1 MATGNETQAYFQQAG
16 AVVAA
21 AYNAAMRGG
30 ELQAAFR
37 QGANELGAALK
48 AFPDSLQIDEPG
60 AVFNPL
66 YSDIAADKRS
76 HMDGPDAVAPSL
88 PSPAEIAGGKT
99 AGSVHGETPAVG
111 KDLPSPSDIA
121 RDQQPYRPDQ
131 DQGQDR
137 GQEHGRGM

>member
-1 MATGNETQAYFQQAG
+1 MAAENETQDYFKQAG

-21 AYNAAMRGG
+21 AYHAAMKGG
-30 ELQAAFR
+30 EIQAAFR
-37 QGANELGAALK
+37 QGLNELGAATR

-76 HMDGPDAVAPSL
+76 HMDGPEAASL
-88 PSPAEIAGGKT
+88 PSPSEIAGGRS
-99 AGSVHGETPAVG
+99 SVYGETAAAG
-111 KDLPSPSDIA
+111 KDLPSPSQIA
-121 RDQQPYRPDQ
+121 NDQQPYKPDQ
-131 DQGQDR
+131 DQGRDN

>member
-1 MATGNETQAYFQQAG
+1 MAAGSETQDYLQQAG

-30 ELQAAFR
+30 EVQAFIR
-37 QGANELGAALK
+37 QGFNELGAATK

-66 YSDIAADKRS
+66 FSDIASDRRS
-76 HMDGPDAVAPSL
+76 HMDGADAASAPL
-88 PSPAEIAGGKT
+88 PSPGEIAGVKPS
-99 AGSVHGETPAVG
+99 GSVYGETPAIG
-111 KDLPSPSDIA
+111 KDLPSPSEIA
-121 RDQQPYRPDQ
+121 RDQQPVRPEQ

-137 GQEHGRGM
+137 GGRGM

>member
-1 MATGNETQAYFQQAG
+1 MAAGSETQDYLKQAG

-30 ELQAAFR
+30 EVQAFIR
-37 QGANELGAALK
+37 QGFNELGAATK

-66 YSDIAADKRS
+66 FSDIAADKRS
-76 HMDGPDAVAPSL
+76 HMDGPDAAPASL

-99 AGSVHGETPAVG
+99 AGSVYGETPAIG
-111 KDLPSPSDIA
+111 KDLPSPSEIA
-121 RDQQPYRPDQ
+121 RDQQPYRPEPDQ
-131 DQGQDR
+131 
-137 GQEHGRGM
+137 GQEHGRSM